1 MQHIRDPQQNQ
12 LFDVWDRILSPMAYT
27 KLKEGWQGVFRE
39 VILELLPVDVLAGE
53 FDPDMGR
60 PTKELYS
67 MAGLL
72 LIKEFKGWTAQEA
85 AEAYMYH
92 ADIQFALNLE
102 PACQQLSS
110 RTVERYEAIF
120 VKNELAAEVMER
132 VTMGIV
138 EELEL
143 DVSRQRL
150 DSTHIFSDM
159 AIFGRTRLMGVAVK
173 RFLTQLKRHNR
184 EEYEKLPEE
193 LRERYRPSKGRLF
206 GDVASDRDA
215 RRKLRQ
221 TVAEEMQ
228 LLVERFAD
236 DESIRGRTT
245 YREMLQ
251 IFEEQC
257 EVVDEDVEVK
267 DHPGGDVVQNPSDLD
282 ATREGQKGA
291 GYKAQVSETC
301 SPENDVQLLLLALPQ
316 TGAEDD
322 TVSFP
327 EVLRNLERCEIL
339 PEALF
344 ADAKYGSDE
353 NVRRAAEKGVE
364 LHSPVSGPKRED
376 EPYEL
381 NIDDFVVTEATEEV
395 QRCPAG
401 AEPEESCYNEE
412 KGRTRTV
419 MPAGRCMGCEYA
431 DECPVGFVRG
441 EAVLRHTPK
450 QRRLAARRREQD
462 TEAFRETYSIRSG
475 GESAF
480 SGLKR
485 RLGLDRVRVRRR
497 PAVSYKIWMKVA
509 AWNVLRAAA
518 SEKLRRK
525 VAQSLGRR
533 ARFARKAPRPTPVP
547 VYEVICTWILSRLAD
562 LLPNHVPAR
571 PGRHNPIGLNPVP
584 AFARN

>member
-1 MQHIRDPQQNQ
+1 MQHIRDPQQNR
-12 LFDVWDRILSPMAYT
+12 LFDVWDRILSPMAYR

-39 VILELLPVDVLAGE
+39 VILELLPVDVLAGQ

-72 LIKEFKGWTAQEA
+72 LIKEFKGWTAEEA
-85 AEAYMYH
+85 AKAYMYH

-102 PACQQLSS
+102 PACQQLSA
-110 RTVERYEAIF
+110 RTVERYQSIF

-159 AIFGRTRLMGVAVK
+159 AIFGRTRLMGVAIK

-236 DESIRGRTT
+236 DESVRGRTT

-257 EVVDEDVEVK
+257 EVIDEDVEVK

-291 GYKAQVSETC
+291 GYKTQVSETC
-301 SPENDVQLLLLALPQ
+301 SPENEVQLLLLALPQ

-353 NVRRAAEKGVE
+353 NVQRAAEKGVE

-381 NIDDFVVTEATEEV
+381 NIDDFVVEGETEQV

-401 AEPEESCYNEE
+401 AEPEESCYDEQ

-419 MPAGRCMGCEYA
+419 MPAERCRECDFQE
-431 DECPVGFVRG
+431 ECPVEFVRG
-441 EAVLRHTPK
+441 EAVLRHTSK
-450 QRRLAARRREQD
+450 QRRLAARRRRQD
-462 TEAFRETYSIRSG
+462 TEAFRGAYRIRSG

-485 RLGLDRVRVRRR
+485 RLGLDRVRVRGK
-497 PAVSYKIWMKVA
+497 PAVSYKVWMKVA

-518 SEKLRRK
+518 SEKLRRR
-525 VAQSLGRR
+525 VADSLDRR
-533 ARFARKAPRPTPVP
+533 GSSAREAPRSSPVSGYEVVCMWILFRLAALLSNKAPRNCGRSGR
-547 VYEVICTWILSRLAD
+547 IGM
-562 LLPNHVPAR
+562 NPA
-571 PGRHNPIGLNPVP
+571 P
-584 AFARN
+584 ALARN